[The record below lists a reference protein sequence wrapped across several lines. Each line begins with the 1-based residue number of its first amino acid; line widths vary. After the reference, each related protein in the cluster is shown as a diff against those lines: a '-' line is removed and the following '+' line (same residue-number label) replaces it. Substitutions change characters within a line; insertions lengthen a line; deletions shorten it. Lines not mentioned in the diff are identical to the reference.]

1 MMLRGDLCPAEIS
14 DLLGMLLRMSQ
25 SHDTDLRAMGAE
37 CLGELGAVDPARV
50 VSLQDIVSD
59 SCSAMCPP
67 ALTTPCTLF
76 RVLVPRYPRPTPCA
90 SSRTQ
95 TWR

>member
-1 MMLRGDLCPAEIS
+1 MSAEVQHMMLRGDLCPAEIS

-50 VSLQDIVSD
+50 VSLQDIV
-59 SCSAMCPP
+59 
-67 ALTTPCTLF
+67 
-76 RVLVPRYPRPTPCA
+76 R
-90 SSRTQ
+90 
-95 TWR
+95 